1 MFLSHSETHILFV
14 FLLALFTPK
23 LKDPLM
29 MAHHI
34 GMLFIAGVVMG
45 VFTNGQPR
53 GSYYAPFFIGGMLC
67 LYLYQSYSLCIF
79 FVLLTNVFL
88 TF

>member
-1 MFLSHSETHILFV
+1 MFISHSETHILFV

-67 LYLYQSYSLCIF
+67 LYFYQSYSLCVVF
-79 FVLLTNVFL
+79 FLC
-88 TF
+88 